1 MARCV
6 FLFRLILAGLLGLA
20 LVSPWGTSG
29 VAAEPIKLKLHHL
42 LGPKSNAHRDML
54 VPWVERVEKAAK
66 GKVKIEIYPAMSLGG
81 KPPQLI
87 RQARD
92 GIVDIVW
99 TVNGYTPGL
108 FPRTEVFE
116 LPLVHTNDPGATNLA
131 MYDMFKTYL
140 AKDYRGVKPLFLHV
154 HAGNAIHMVDTLVR
168 KPEDLKGKRMR
179 IPTRTGAW
187 VLEALGTT
195 PIGMPVPDLP
205 QALSKKAVDGA
216 LIPFEIIAAL
226 KLHELTKY
234 QIEGDNGFRL
244 GTLTFQV
251 SMNMARWRSLPKD
264 VQAAFEQVSGRAWR
278 EELGMIWRKAES
290 DGLAPVLKAG
300 RKPVRLT
307 AAETEAFKKRVAP
320 VVDRWIKEV
329 SGKGINGREM
339 VAKARAL
346 IAKYAKK

>member
-1 MARCV
+1 MTRRQAISS
-6 FLFRLILAGLLGLA
+6 FILAGLAALIATPTGLA
-20 LVSPWGTSG
+20 AQT
-29 VAAEPIKLKLHHL
+29 ITLKLHHL
-42 LGPKSNAHRDML
+42 LGPKSNAHKDML
-54 VPWVERVEKAAK
+54 LPWVKRVEKAAG
-66 GKVKIEIYPAMSLGG
+66 GKVKIQIYPSMSLGG

-92 GIVDIVW
+92 GVVDIVW

-116 LPLVHTNDPGATNLA
+116 LPLVHTNNIVATNLA
-131 MYDMFKTYL
+131 MFDMYEKYL

-168 KPEDLKGKRMR
+168 KPSDLKGKKMR

-195 PIGMPVPDLP
+195 AVGMPIPALP
-205 QALSKKAVDGA
+205 LALSKKRVHGA

-226 KLHELTKY
+226 KLDQLTKY
-234 QIEGDNGFRL
+234 QIEGHNRFRL

-251 SMNMARWRSLPKD
+251 SMNLRKWNSLPKS
-264 VQAAFEQVSGRAWR
+264 VQAAFTKVSGRAWR
-278 EELGMIWRKAES
+278 AELGKIWRKAED
-290 DGLAPVLKAG
+290 DGLRPVLKAG
-300 RKPVRLT
+300 RKPIQLT
-307 AAETEAFKKRVAP
+307 HAETEAFKKKIAP

-329 SGKGINGREM
+329 SAKGIDGKKLVSE
-339 VAKARAL
+339 ARAL
-346 IAKYAKK
+346 IKKYSK